1 MEPIILLL
9 ILIFGIAV
17 IVLQIAAIR
26 RLSAQNAKNEELT
39 RMLQQ
44 ENDKLKNFLLQQNS
58 DLRRELM
65 EQDSIDTYIKAN
77 QTLFTDKS
85 VAELLTELYEQKDL
99 TKAELARRASMSEVY
114 LHQVFSGRRNPSRDR
129 LICLCIGLETSL
141 DEAQAMLKGAGFAA
155 L

>member
-1 MEPIILLL
+1 MEEKST
-9 ILIFGIAV
+9 G
-17 IVLQIAAIR
+17 
-26 RLSAQNAKNEELT
+26 
-39 RMLQQ
+39 
-44 ENDKLKNFLLQQNS
+44 

-114 LHQVFSGRRNPSRDR
+114 LHQVFSGRRKPSRDR
-129 LICLCIGLETSL
+129 LLCLCIGLGATLEETQRLLQQASY
-141 DEAQAMLKGAGFAA
+141 AQLYPRSRRDAIISHGLLHGTELNAINDMLFAQGEGT
-155 L
+155 LF

>member
-1 MEPIILLL
+1 MEEKST
-9 ILIFGIAV
+9 G
-17 IVLQIAAIR
+17 
-26 RLSAQNAKNEELT
+26 
-39 RMLQQ
+39 
-44 ENDKLKNFLLQQNS
+44 

-129 LICLCIGLETSL
+129 LLCLCVGLGATLEET
-141 DEAQAMLKGAGFAA
+141 Q
-155 L
+155 

>member
-1 MEPIILLL
+1 MEEKST
-9 ILIFGIAV
+9 G
-17 IVLQIAAIR
+17 
-26 RLSAQNAKNEELT
+26 
-39 RMLQQ
+39 
-44 ENDKLKNFLLQQNS
+44 

-129 LICLCIGLETSL
+129 LLCLCIGLGCSLEETQRL
-141 DEAQAMLKGAGFAA
+141 LQQATCAQLYPRIKRDAIITHGILHGTDLNDINDKLFSENEKT
-155 L
+155 LL

>member
-58 DLRRELM
+58 DLRRELNT
-65 EQDSIDTYIKAN
+65 SLAKPN
-77 QTLFTDKS
+77 GGLFP
-85 VAELLTELYEQKDL
+85 
-99 TKAELARRASMSEVY
+99 
-114 LHQVFSGRRNPSRDR
+114 NPSRYDR
-129 LICLCIGLETSL
+129 AKSPSI
-141 DEAQAMLKGAGFAA
+141 K
-155 L
+155 